1 MHPLFIILITFFLTE
16 LSAWVNHKFVM
27 HGFMWYFHSDHH
39 QKDHDSVYE
48 RNDLF
53 FIVYAV
59 PSFLCIL
66 FGALNGYA
74 WYTWVG
80 FGIMLYGMAYF
91 LVHDVI
97 IHQRI
102 KWFTKSNNLYVIALR
117 RAHKM
122 HHKHIGKEQGE
133 SFGMLLFHPKYLL
146 EAKKLKA
153 GQKGQHYAARRE

>member
-1 MHPLFIILITFFLTE
+1 MHVLAIIGIILGTFILTE

-39 QKDHDSVYE
+39 KKDHDGWFE

-53 FIVYAV
+53 FMVYAI

-66 FGALNGYA
+66 FGALNNYA

-80 FGIMLYGMAYF
+80 FGIMLYGIAYF
-91 LVHDVI
+91 FVHDII
-97 IHQRI
+97 IHQRFKI
-102 KWFTKSNNLYVIALR
+102 LTKSKNLYVLALR

-122 HHKHIGKEQGE
+122 HHKHLGKEDGE
-133 SFGMLLFHPKYLL
+133 SFGMLFIHPKYFA
-146 EAKKLKA
+146 EAKKL
-153 GQKGQHYAARRE
+153 RSSMT

>member
-1 MHPLFIILITFFLTE
+1 MTAFLIILITFVLTE
-16 LSAWVNHKFVM
+16 FSAWVNHKFVM

-39 QKDHDSVYE
+39 KKDHDGALE

-53 FIVYAV
+53 FLIYAI
-59 PSFLCIL
+59 PSWLLIM
-66 FGALNGYA
+66 FGALNNYA

-91 LVHDVI
+91 LVHEVI

-102 KWFTKSNNLYVIALR
+102 KWFTKSNNLYIIALR

-122 HHKHIGKEQGE
+122 HHKHLGKQDGE
-133 SFGMLLFHPKYLL
+133 SFGMLLVHPKYFA
-146 EAKKLKA
+146 EARKLKA
-153 GQKGQHYAARRE
+153 GQNK